1 MKCAQCGIEGYCY
14 NNCFLPDFKSESVK
28 HDQDKIDPT
37 MLTWEMIEAV
47 SKVRMHGAKKY
58 GRDNF
63 KTTGFKYTRSLAAVL
78 RHVYSILSGEWLDP
92 ESGLPHAAH
101 AICGLEHLIYDS
113 IHHPEN
119 NDIKQKQ

>member
-1 MKCAQCGIEGYCY
+1 MTSTTSNK
-14 NNCFLPDFKSESVK
+14 NDK
-28 HDQDKIDPT
+28 DKIDPT
-37 MLTWEMIEAV
+37 MLTWEMIEVV
-47 SKVRMHGAKKY
+47 SKVRMFGAKKY

-78 RHVYSILSGEWLDP
+78 RHVFAILRGEWNDP

-113 IHHPEN
+113 VHHPEN
-119 NDIKQKQ
+119 NDIKQQP